1 MIITATWAAITGEF
15 SRRDKFLYL
24 ATYGWSL
31 GWVLVFIAGTV
42 FFLTRQ
48 INDGDWSAYD
58 SLWLGFWHT
67 KLWLE
72 LAISAVVIVWFTIG
86 GVRDVKAL
94 LRGLKERDPE
104 NQDDGFV
111 S

>member
-1 MIITATWAAITGEF
+1 L
-15 SRRDKFLYL
+15 LYV
-24 ATYGWSL
+24 ATYAWSL

-42 FFLTRQ
+42 FFLTRE
-48 INDGDWSAYD
+48 ISNGDWSAYD

-72 LAISAVVIVWFTIG
+72 LGISAVVIVWFTIG
-86 GVRDVKAL
+86 GVRDIKAL
-94 LRGLKERDPE
+94 LRGLDQRSAAE
-104 NQDDGFV
+104 QDDGIV